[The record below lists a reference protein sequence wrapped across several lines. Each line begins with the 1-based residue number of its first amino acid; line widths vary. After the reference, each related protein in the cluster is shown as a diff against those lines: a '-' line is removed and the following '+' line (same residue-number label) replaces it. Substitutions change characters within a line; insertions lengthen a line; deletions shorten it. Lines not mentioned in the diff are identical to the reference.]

1 LIKQMKFRLSYAV
14 PSPATNLVSVS
25 HPATTTGGPVI
36 YPLAPPKKASS
47 VGQPSTPKTAT
58 KKL

>member
-1 LIKQMKFRLSYAV
+1 MKFRLSYAV
-14 PSPATNLVSVS
+14 PSPATNLVSAS